1 MIRIINHLSRF
12 VMPTV
17 IAATIGMV
25 FAITDISIPDIG
37 DMNDTSNIIIEDM
50 AIIDGTLAGGIMG
63 MDTVIKN
70 TTGTGNLIDIIM
82 LPVTAGTES
91 GLNITESSEYIDFN
105 FLSEDACRYHRTDER
120 ESI

>member
-1 MIRIINHLSRF
+1 
-12 VMPTV
+12 MPTV